1 MKLKYSIPALL
12 ILVVSLVTIKNC
24 RSSNDSVVF
33 KKNIVTTND
42 CLFCKIATY
51 LEPAKV
57 IAENDDVI
65 VFESIHPRY
74 PSHWLIIPKKHIKD
88 LKSTQPEDTLLLGKL
103 LAAAGSLGRQLESP
117 GAFNIQINEG
127 AQAGQTVFHL
137 HLHFYSQ
144 SKLTTHSP
152 KI

>member
-1 MKLKYSIPALL
+1 MKLVYSIPVLL
-12 ILVVSLVTIKNC
+12 ILIVSLVTIKNC

-33 KKNIVTTND
+33 KKNIATTSD
-42 CLFCKIATY
+42 CVFCKIATH

-57 IAENDDVI
+57 IAGNDDVI

-74 PSHWLIIPKKHIKD
+74 PSHWLIIPKKHITD
-88 LKSTQPEDTLLLGKL
+88 LKSAQPEDTLLLGKL
-103 LAAAGSLGRQLESP
+103 LAAAGALGRQLESP

-144 SKLTTHSP
+144 SKLTTQSP

>member
-1 MKLKYSIPALL
+1 MKLRYLIGFLCVAL
-12 ILVVSLVTIKNC
+12 ISLVTIKSC
-24 RSSNDSVVF
+24 RSSNDTVVF
-33 KKNIVTTND
+33 NKNITTTSD
-42 CLFCKIATY
+42 CLFCKIAAH

-88 LKSTQPEDTLLLGKL
+88 LKSAQPEDTLLLGKL
-103 LAAAGSLGRQLESP
+103 LATAGALGRQLESP

-127 AQAGQTVFHL
+127 SQAGQTVFHL

-144 SKLTTHSP
+144 YTLTTNSP